1 MSETEKPAQSGAKKK
16 KKKKSPVILL
26 ILMIISLGVF
36 GFSAYKI
43 ISQKVED
50 NEAEEAYEEIDKIA
64 GMDKDDDTRETMMAE
79 PDEEY
84 KARYQERHQSDAH
97 LAEDEFR
104 AVPISI
110 VDFEALWK
118 KNRDVRAWI
127 QMEDSVINYPVAQ
140 AEDNNA
146 YLRHLLNGSY
156 HRFGT
161 LFFDYR
167 NDLTGDKLND
177 DITIIYGHNIRAGDM
192 FHTLQFFTSQS
203 FYENHRYCV
212 LYMPNGVYRIDF
224 FAMVIIGEYDQLLF
238 EYPENAQGF
247 LDRLKSRS
255 IFKSTVEVTP
265 EDKIV
270 GLFTCTNEDHSER
283 YILYGRVVPLI
294 VPDQQTTESTE

>member
-1 MSETEKPAQSGAKKK
+1 MSEMNKAAQDAPKKK

-26 ILMIISLGVF
+26 ILMIICIGVF

-43 ISQKVED
+43 ISQKLED
-50 NEAEEAYEEIDKIA
+50 GEAEQAYSEIDQIA
-64 GMDKDDDTRETMMAE
+64 GMDKDDDTRETMMAQ

-84 KARYQERHQSDAH
+84 MARYRERHKSDAH
-97 LAEDEFR
+97 TAEDEFR
-104 AVPISI
+104 AIPISI

-118 KNRDVRAWI
+118 KNKDVRAWL

-140 AEDNNA
+140 SYDNDA
-146 YLRHLLNGSY
+146 YLRHLLNGAY

-167 NDLTGDKLND
+167 NDLTGEVLND
-177 DITIIYGHNIRAGDM
+177 DISIIYGHNIRAGDM

-203 FYENHRYCV
+203 FYDEHRYCV
-212 LYMPNGVYRIDF
+212 LYMPGTVYRLDF
-224 FAMVIIGEYDQLLF
+224 FAMVVINEYDQLLF
-238 EYPENAQGF
+238 EYPDDAQGY

-255 IFKSTVEVTP
+255 IFKSDVEVTP

-283 YILYGRVVPLI
+283 YILYGKAVPLI
-294 VPDQQTTESTE
+294 VPQTEPQTTE